1 MDSTEF
7 DKLVKQEQ
15 LEQYETLKKCLFTGT
30 EHIAGGRIVQAYGYI
45 NQLLEDSLFTYEGL
59 LRVIGSYVDMK
70 LRTRKS

>member
-30 EHIAGGRIVQAYGYI
+30 EHIAGGGII
-45 NQLLEDSLFTYEGL
+45 
-59 LRVIGSYVDMK
+59 
-70 LRTRKS
+70 